1 MKNISLI
8 LLLLVNYTL
17 FSQETAKYYRQGNK
31 TFNEIEYKVHKESYL
46 NDFKKLF
53 PDATLSEEFIKTIQ
67 TTDSTIVYFTLGL
80 HVNQQEEIKSTLSKE
95 PIYSMIGKK
104 FPFEQF
110 PSLNEKEIL
119 GKPSLINL
127 WFIACP
133 PCQEEIPSLNTL
145 QKEFSEHVNFI
156 AITFD
161 KNVALQKFLKQKPY
175 NFKQVSDAKVYLDK
189 IVTNYPKNIFLNK
202 DGIIVEIE
210 GNVTLKINEKQEFIF
225 DLTGF
230 RNKLKSLL

>member
-53 PDATLSEEFIKTIQ
+53 PDATLSEEFIKTIL

-80 HVNQQEEIKSTLSKE
+80 HVIEKEEIKSTFSNE

-119 GKPSLINL
+119 VSIKTKANFYQKI
-127 WFIACP
+127 
-133 PCQEEIPSLNTL
+133 EKEILANHSYKMP
-145 QKEFSEHVNFI
+145 QII
-156 AITFD
+156 AIKIDNGTKGYFD
-161 KNVALQKFLKQKPY
+161 WIEDLLTK
-175 NFKQVSDAKVYLDK
+175 
-189 IVTNYPKNIFLNK
+189 K
-202 DGIIVEIE
+202 D
-210 GNVTLKINEKQEFIF
+210 
-225 DLTGF
+225 
-230 RNKLKSLL
+230 